1 MAKKRRTILGAKP
14 ISRLV
19 ALLGV
24 SAAAAC
30 CAATEDIAIKG
41 KGDWL
46 FFRHEIPLAVM
57 DKSARTALDLI
68 GKFNRVLAA
77 KKIALVVVIV
87 PSKIETYAEQLPDGF
102 EVGDYMRRFNDL
114 VQGTLSGDGV
124 QVIDLKKPL
133 RDAAV
138 QNPGSPVFY
147 HLDSHWTP
155 TGAVVAAKA
164 IQEGIQTSPNL
175 KMAFDETPVQGYK
188 LIWASR
194 KRASKVRDITRYLPA
209 GTPEYPPE
217 EVLQFRL
224 AKENSARVSRLGDGN
239 AGDISLI
246 GSSFSGDWGGFPDAL
261 RHTLQRDI
269 VNFSILHG
277 DIGPW
282 AVMRAYMRD
291 DAFQTRK
298 PKLVI
303 WEIPERSISL
313 IPSYPLRSERY
324 RVDDR
329 EWLLQVA
336 ALAQGACEGSSI
348 AAKLDS
354 AGRQRAKSS
363 NADLS
368 TAEGDFVELSFD
380 KPVDH
385 LNYLSA
391 RFVADGSSKLTLETN
406 GPEAVGRKFT
416 VETPG
421 DDLAHALKLP
431 LSSTAK
437 GVTRVR
443 IYPGV
448 AKSFS
453 LTDVKVCRYPQDG
466 LR

>member
-1 MAKKRRTILGAKP
+1 MKTQAIFGTRT
-14 ISRLV
+14 ISRLL

-30 CAATEDIAIKG
+30 CAAAEDIAIKG

-46 FFRHEIPLAVM
+46 FVRHEITHATM
-57 DKSARTALDLI
+57 DKSARTAFDLI
-68 GKFNRVLAA
+68 GRFSRVLAA
-77 KKIALVVVIV
+77 KQIALAVVVV
-87 PSKIETYAEQLPDGF
+87 PSKMETYAEQLPDGF
-102 EVGDYMRRFNDL
+102 EVSDYMKRFNDL
-114 VQGTLSGDGV
+114 VQRTLRGDGV

-138 QNPGSPVFY
+138 QNPSLPVFFR
-147 HLDSHWTP
+147 LDTHWTP

-164 IQEGIQTSPNL
+164 IQEGIQASPNL
-175 KMAFDETPVQGYK
+175 KTAFDDTPVQGYK
-188 LIWASR
+188 LTWDSR
-194 KRASKVRDITRYLPA
+194 KRPQSKVRDITTFLPA

-217 EVLQFRL
+217 DILRFRL
-224 AKENSARVSRLGDGN
+224 TKENSSRVSLLGEGS
-239 AGDISLI
+239 AGGIGLI
-246 GSSFSGDWGGFPDAL
+246 GSSFSGDWTGFPDAL
-261 RHTLQRDI
+261 RHALQRDL
-269 VNFSILHG
+269 VNFSVNAEL
-277 DIGPW
+277 GPW
-282 AVMRAYMRD
+282 AVMRAYLRD

-303 WEIPERSISL
+303 WEIPERAIGL
-313 IPSYPLRSERY
+313 GPSYQFRPERY
-324 RVDDR
+324 RVDDG
-329 EWLLQVA
+329 EWLLQVT
-336 ALAQGACEGSSI
+336 ALAQGTCEGSSI
-348 AAKLDS
+348 AARMDL
-354 AGRQRAKSS
+354 AGRPRGKSS
-363 NADLS
+363 NGNFS

-391 RFVADGSSKLTLETN
+391 RIVADGSNKLTFETY

-416 VETPG
+416 VDTPG

-431 LSSTAK
+431 LSSSAK

-443 IYPGV
+443 IHPGIT
-448 AKSFS
+448 KSFA